1 MSEETTTESAEVQE
15 LRQKLKAANDE
26 AASYR
31 VKNKELTEQVE
42 SQQASTTALKQSLVQ
57 RQIHDELVAQGV
69 TNAKFASMIDKD
81 QLEFDDEGNATNLVE
96 TVTQFKTNFPEAAD
110 AKRRAPKVDASD
122 KQPSAKPLSSAQK
135 LLQQTN

>member
-1 MSEETTTESAEVQE
+1 MSEENATESTEVQE

-31 VKNKELTEQVE
+31 VKNKELTEQFE
-42 SQQASTTALKQSLVQ
+42 AQQASSTALKQSLVQ
-57 RQIHDELVAQGV
+57 TQITNQLAAQGI
-69 TNAKFASMIDKD
+69 TNAKYANMIKPDD
-81 QLEFDDEGNATNLVE
+81 IEFDDQGQPTNLSE
-96 TVTQFKTNFPEAAD
+96 RIDQLKTDFPEAAD

>member
-1 MSEETTTESAEVQE
+1 MSEQETETAEMQE

-26 AASYR
+26 AAGYR
-31 VKNKELTEQVE
+31 IKNKELTEQFE
-42 SQQASTTALKQSLVQ
+42 AQQQGSSALKQSLVQ
-57 RQIHDELVAQGV
+57 TQISNQLAAQGI
-69 TNAKFASMIDKD
+69 TNSKYAKMISSEDI
-81 QLEFDDEGNATNLVE
+81 EFDDQGNAVGLAE
-96 TVTQFKTNFPEAAD
+96 RIDQLKRDYPESAD